1 MEDHL
6 WDFTVISMKLILCD
20 SIWRY
25 LKISAVEFFPKTKR
39 WMKMKSGMTTG
50 DFLVSILLIGVDI
63 CQPRIA

>member
-1 MEDHL
+1 
-6 WDFTVISMKLILCD
+6 
-20 SIWRY
+20 
-25 LKISAVEFFPKTKR
+25 VEFFLKTKR